1 MKIAPL
7 KVSDPWYG
15 RIVNDDQTAVESLQG
30 VPIESIVQMELVEL
44 LHSGPEDNYRPYL
57 HMRGEL
63 TEATPVVELPYG
75 VTELAMRRGAGLNVD
90 AFYDFNTRQLGEL
103 VEKGYFTEGFQVP
116 SEMSGIPWTLPGRA
130 DFLIVPPV
138 YSDQPPVV
146 FMSMH
151 DQSELELD
159 QANSGYDL
167 SAYFPDYT
175 AESQPVKATAV
186 VQSGRFDS
194 DLDVFSDLT
203 FEDRQPEDAPA
214 SVRAERSSDQRADV
228 PTRIFSRL
236 VSEIE
241 AQQGPSHTVIVPGSP
256 VDVYHSRVSPAVDQ
270 VLSAEQIE
278 AEIDAVAAERA
289 ADADAAAAESDPVP
303 MPDSAKAPGETF
315 LDLNEPEDTA
325 DADSARETAENRD
338 ARVADDD
345 TGAPEDE
352 VHHGQ

>member
-15 RIVNDDQTAVESLQG
+15 RIVNDDQTAIESLLG
-30 VPIESIVQMELVEL
+30 VPIESTVQMELVEL

-57 HMRGEL
+57 HLRGEL

-90 AFYDFNTRQLGEL
+90 AFYEFSPRQLGEL

-116 SEMSGIPWTLPGRA
+116 SEMSGIPWTIPGLA
-130 DFLIVPPV
+130 DFLVVPPV

-146 FMSMH
+146 FMSVH

-175 AESQPVKATAV
+175 AESQPAKAKAV
-186 VQSGRFDS
+186 DRPGRIDS
-194 DLDVFSDLT
+194 DLDVFSDVT
-203 FEDRQPEDAPA
+203 FEDRLPEDEPA
-214 SVRAERSSDQRADV
+214 SVRAARSTDQRADV
-228 PTRIFSRL
+228 PTGVFSRL
-236 VSEIE
+236 VSEIQ
-241 AQQGPSHTVIVPGSP
+241 AQRGPSHTVIVPGSP
-256 VDVYHSRVSPAVDQ
+256 VDVYHTRVSPAVDQ

-289 ADADAAAAESDPVP
+289 ADAEAAATEPDLVS
-303 MPDSAKAPGETF
+303 MPAPASPPGETF
-315 LDLNEPEDTA
+315 LDLNEPDDA
-325 DADSARETAENRD
+325 DADREFAERRD
-338 ARVADDD
+338 AKVDADDD
-345 TGAPEDE
+345 TIAADDE
-352 VHHGQ
+352 AHHGQ